1 LCARLETV
9 KELRV
14 NNKMFK
20 RPIIRPRV
28 ANTTAPKPVPHGFPS
43 IVGRL
48 AGGMR
53 NPEILPSYN
62 SPWVPSL
69 DYEFLANQ
77 LPPSEREAYM
87 QKSLDWFAKHT
98 RPADVL
104 KVAAVVPADQYVVDA
119 LAKYARVKGTPGRP
133 APKDMA
139 SAMRAAGYS
148 ELRVTKYL
156 QWCKNM
162 EDTSDERQE
171 ALDKIF
177 AKYPSASK
185 PDPKP
190 KVKKVIKAVVKR
202 MTNE

>member
-1 LCARLETV
+1 
-9 KELRV
+9 
-14 NNKMFK
+14 MFK

-28 ANTTAPKPVPHGFPS
+28 AGRAPPPFPVPHGFPS

-48 AGGMR
+48 SGEMR
-53 NPEILPSYN
+53 SKEILPPRS
-62 SPWVPSL
+62 SRWVPSV

-77 LPPSEREAYM
+77 LPPSEREAYI
-87 QKSLDWFAKHT
+87 QKSLDWFAENAA
-98 RPADVL
+98 PAEAC
-104 KVAAVVPADQYVVDA
+104 AAEKFVPDDQCIVEA
-119 LAKYARVKGTPGRP
+119 LAKYARVHSAPGRP

-139 SAMRAAGYS
+139 NAMRAAGYS
-148 ELRVTKYL
+148 ETRIAKYL
-156 QWCKNM
+156 QWCQNM
-162 EDTSDERQE
+162 EDTAEERQE

>member
-1 LCARLETV
+1 
-9 KELRV
+9 
-14 NNKMFK
+14 MFK
-20 RPIIRPRV
+20 RPTIRVRR
-28 ANTTAPKPVPHGFPS
+28 ASTATPKPVPQGFPS

-48 AGGMR
+48 AGELR
-53 NPEILPSYN
+53 SKEILPPRS
-62 SPWVPSL
+62 SPWVPSV
-69 DYEFLANQ
+69 DYEFLATQ
-77 LPPSEREAYM
+77 LPPSEREAYI
-87 QKSLDWFAKHT
+87 QKSLDWFAEHA
-98 RPADVL
+98 PA
-104 KVAAVVPADQYVVDA
+104 VAEDATPRSPHDDQHILEA
-119 LAKYARVKGTPGRP
+119 LAKYARTHSTPGRP

-139 SAMRAAGYS
+139 AAMRAAGYS

-156 QWCKNM
+156 QWCQNM
-162 EDTSDERQE
+162 EDTAEERQE